1 MPKSRRVKRSA
12 LTNVVSKG
20 RELKTELVDS
30 IRQAV
35 DKYENLYVIS
45 FENMRSSLFKG
56 MRAQMNDSRI
66 FLGKNKVMALALGK
80 TNADEYSTHLHKVGR
95 VLIGKRSRI
104 KQQENTKVFV
114 VVVTHFYRFFKCPVR
129 CINLFLFLFLFCF
142 VIFNCYLCL
151 LLTGNRCL
159 LFSNDGPDVIS
170 KLFDANQ
177 VEDYARS
184 GADAVSTVTLP
195 QGPLPTMIHSMVDPL
210 RKLGLQ
216 VTLNKGVVT
225 LDADTD
231 LCVKGTLLVNS
242 KETFLL
248 FFCFSCFHKSQC

>member
-1 MPKSRRVKRSA
+1 M
-12 LTNVVSKG
+12 
-20 RELKTELVDS
+20 
-30 IRQAV
+30 
-35 DKYENLYVIS
+35 
-45 FENMRSSLFKG
+45 
-56 MRAQMNDSRI
+56 
-66 FLGKNKVMALALGK
+66 
-80 TNADEYSTHLHKVGR
+80 
-95 VLIGKRSRI
+95 
-104 KQQENTKVFV
+104 FV

-129 CINLFLFLFLFCF
+129 CINLFLFLLLFCF
-142 VIFNCYLCL
+142 VIANCYLCL

>member
-104 KQQENTKVFV
+104 KQQEKKNVFGV
-114 VVVTHFYRFFKCPVR
+114 GVTHFYRF
-129 CINLFLFLFLFCF
+129 LSAQF
-142 VIFNCYLCL
+142 VV
-151 LLTGNRCL
+151 LTYFYSFTL
-159 LFSNDGPDVIS
+159 LFR
-170 KLFDANQ
+170 
-177 VEDYARS
+177 YR
-184 GADAVSTVTLP
+184 
-195 QGPLPTMIHSMVDPL
+195 
-210 RKLGLQ
+210 
-216 VTLNKGVVT
+216 
-225 LDADTD
+225 
-231 LCVKGTLLVNS
+231 
-242 KETFLL
+242 
-248 FFCFSCFHKSQC
+248 

>member
-104 KQQENTKVFV
+104 KQQEK
-114 VVVTHFYRFFKCPVR
+114 K
-129 CINLFLFLFLFCF
+129 
-142 VIFNCYLCL
+142 CL
-151 LLTGNRCL
+151 LLLLHISIDSLSAQFVVLTYFYSFTL
-159 LFSNDGPDVIS
+159 LFR
-170 KLFDANQ
+170 
-177 VEDYARS
+177 YRS
-184 GADAVSTVTLP
+184 
-195 QGPLPTMIHSMVDPL
+195 
-210 RKLGLQ
+210 
-216 VTLNKGVVT
+216 
-225 LDADTD
+225 
-231 LCVKGTLLVNS
+231 LLS
-242 KETFLL
+242 LSL
-248 FFCFSCFHKSQC
+248 I

>member
-104 KQQENTKVFV
+104 KQQEKKCLLLLLHISIDSLSAQFV
-114 VVVTHFYRFFKCPVR
+114 VLTYFYSFSFFVSLSL
-129 CINLFLFLFLFCF
+129 IAIF
-142 VIFNCYLCL
+142 VSY
-151 LLTGNRCL
+151 LTGNRCL